1 MTKARVFPA
10 VVLAL
15 SLSCGATEP
24 WTVSS
29 DVREHVKQYSPPIL
43 ANGDIG
49 MLVDYRNCQF
59 QDNPSYRSIH
69 AVGCGYFPATCRQ
82 GRRLG
87 DKSLVT
93 FGRIEEEVWVNG
105 KPQAPESWKQFLDI
119 RKAESVVGN
128 AYAGGAAVDS
138 TAFVAQ
144 TRPVIAV
151 RKSFRGDIEKYVF
164 KWAFKRSG
172 PSGKR
177 PTGVFATM
185 RPGEIAW
192 RVDLREKSAGKGKTV
207 DPSVVGTLSLRS
219 DSPDVAMS
227 VDGDT
232 LCATVTRPRG
242 DVAFFVVFADSM
254 DERPESADAVAALGW
269 DALKAEHEA
278 AWADF
283 WGDTYVN
290 LPDKDLE
297 RTYYTALYNL
307 KCWST
312 KWAVPIG
319 ILPSHWNGSYFG
331 FGYNGAAFAAAGH
344 LAEAEKIARFWRSL
358 YGRAKWRAG
367 SDKPGRDVDSGIRY
381 PWMSDEAGGEMCSG
395 GRFLDHHVHQ
405 ATIPADCWN
414 AYLYNADTNFLREVS
429 YPVIKGC
436 AQYFQ
441 QWLVQETRD
450 GRTII
455 GPVCDLERLPC
466 PARNAFLTTCGAIYD
481 FERAAEAADIL
492 GVDADKAPEWRRL
505 AAELRRDLPKKDGR
519 YQPFEGCEQISV
531 GTLGGLFPYGVVPVD
546 DPHQLAAVEF
556 FDRNGIVMGNMY
568 NVGTRIC
575 TWYAAWTANDFA
587 RLGRG
592 DDAVRNLRRAN
603 QSVGFF
609 NEIFEINEPA
619 YRSCP
624 WCQAPQAT
632 FIQTVHEMLLR
643 REGDAIRV
651 APAVPKEWTDY
662 SFRLRAP
669 GGVVVDAK
677 CVGGKLDYSAPAKS
691 PDPLV
696 PACALV
702 SPMMIFGII
711 TADDARLSR

>member
-1 MTKARVFPA
+1 MKTMFVTCVA
-10 VVLAL
+10 VAAAV
-15 SLSCGATEP
+15 CGVCGVVEP

-29 DVREHVKQYSPPIL
+29 DVREHVERYSPPIL

-59 QDNPSYRSIH
+59 QDNPSYRTIH
-69 AVGCGYFPATCRQ
+69 AIGCDYFPATCRQ

-87 DKSLVT
+87 DKSLVSL
-93 FGRIEEEVWVNG
+93 GRVEEEVWVG
-105 KPQAPESWKQFLDI
+105 GQAVPPTSWKQFLDI
-119 RKAESVVGN
+119 RKAESVVENG
-128 AYAGGAAVDS
+128 YADGVRVDS

-144 TRPVIAV
+144 TKPVFAV
-151 RKSFRGDIEKYVF
+151 RKSFRGPVEKYVF
-164 KWAFKRSG
+164 KWAFRRPG
-172 PSGKR
+172 LSGK
-177 PTGVFATM
+177 PSVGVVWTI

-192 RVDLREKSAGKGKTV
+192 RVDLREKKVGKKGMV
-207 DPSVVGTLSLRS
+207 DPSVVGTVTLAS
-219 DSPDVAMS
+219 DSPAVKLSA
-227 VDGDT
+227 DGDT
-232 LCATVTRPRG
+232 LCATVERPQG
-242 DVAFFVVFADSM
+242 EIAFFVAVSDSLDARPLKAAD
-254 DERPESADAVAALGW
+254 VAASGW
-269 DALKAEHEA
+269 DALKADHES
-278 AWADF
+278 AWRDF
-283 WGDTYVN
+283 WGDFYVN
-290 LPDKDLE
+290 LPDKSLE

-319 ILPSHWNGSYFG
+319 ILPTHWNGAYFG

-358 YGRAKWRAG
+358 YGKAKWRAG
-367 SDKPGRDVDSGIRY
+367 SDKAGKDVDSGIRY
-381 PWMSDEAGGEMCSG
+381 PWQSDEAGGEMCSG

-405 ATIPADCWN
+405 GTIPADCWN
-414 AYLYNADTNFLREVS
+414 AYLYNGDTNFLREVS
-429 YPVIKGC
+429 YPVIRGC

-441 QWLVQETRD
+441 SWLVQETKD

-466 PARNAFLTTCGAIYD
+466 PAKNAFLTTCGAIYD
-481 FERAAEAADIL
+481 FEKAAEAADIL
-492 GVDADKAPEWRRL
+492 GVDGDKAVEWRRL
-505 AAELRRDLPKKDGR
+505 AAALKRDLPKKDGR
-519 YQPFEGCEQISV
+519 YQPMEGCEQISV
-531 GTLGGLFPYGVVPVD
+531 GTLGGLFPYGVVPAD
-546 DPHQLAAVEF
+546 DPYQLAAVEF
-556 FDRNGIVMGNMY
+556 FDKNGIVMGNMY
-568 NVGTRIC
+568 SVGTRIC

-592 DDAVRNLRRAN
+592 DDAVRNLRLAN

-643 REGDAIRV
+643 CESGKIVV
-651 APAVPKEWTDY
+651 APAVPKAWKDY

-677 CVGGKLDYSAPAKS
+677 CVGGKLDYRTETLVFPAQH
-691 PDPLV
+691 
-696 PACALV
+696 
-702 SPMMIFGII
+702 
-711 TADDARLSR
+711 R